1 MMKLKKNGYPYF
13 MIDFEA
19 KAAAQNF
26 ALVLKT
32 AEWEGPLPA
41 HCGRGAGRWGGQ
53 KRTHLLRWSKCR
65 DADEAVVD

>member
-1 MMKLKKNGYPYF
+1 

-32 AEWEGPLPA
+32 AEWEGPQSA
-41 HCGRGAGRWGGQ
+41 QSGRAAEPQVGQ
-53 KRTHLLRWSKCR
+53 KRTQ
-65 DADEAVVD
+65 VQG

>member
-41 HCGRGAGRWGGQ
+41 S
-53 KRTHLLRWSKCR
+53 KRTLIQGAACFGSLT
-65 DADEAVVD
+65 

>member
-41 HCGRGAGRWGGQ
+41 DCVE
-53 KRTHLLRWSKCR
+53 KLRCR
-65 DADEAVVD
+65 PVSPMIHFLS